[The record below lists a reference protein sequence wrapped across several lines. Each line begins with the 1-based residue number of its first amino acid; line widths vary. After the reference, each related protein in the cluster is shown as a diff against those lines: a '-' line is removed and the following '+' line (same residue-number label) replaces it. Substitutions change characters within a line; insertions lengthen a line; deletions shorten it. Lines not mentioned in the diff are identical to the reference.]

1 MATNN
6 IEKLAGSPD
15 RAKMAWNAYGDPR
28 SIVAVEEVSTF
39 VSTNHV
45 YRCLLSDD
53 SAVIAKVSSYG
64 SYFLFREDHDRL
76 HACHRL
82 LGGTRHARLLA
93 DVLTVGDQPFTHY
106 DGQTWVVFYDEVPRA
121 RSLPKILNEA
131 QITTFAQEIAL
142 FHRACADVAPKIPLT
157 STSVKADA
165 IHLLDL
171 VTNPRSAKRF
181 VLNAAQLSVVAKH
194 TYDFLVRLDE
204 LRYDYWPKMPVLIDW
219 NLGNFS
225 ITPPDPDAS
234 ASSADADFRL
244 FSRWDY
250 DWFRIEPRMMDFYFL
265 SRVSSST
272 GDRTHFTY
280 SPHTLVEPRFVHF
293 VKAYHRIFPLRADD
307 ISFTVE
313 AYRFFILHYVIGNGD
328 RFFRDDLWKRL
339 QKEAVAIYLPAVEQL
354 DLSPLLDAVTT

>member
-1 MATNN
+1 VDATAFND
-6 IEKLAGSPD
+6 ATPGSPD
-15 RAKMAWNAYGDPR
+15 RARVAWAAYGDDR
-28 SIVAVEEVSTF
+28 AIVEITEVSAF

-45 YRCLLSDD
+45 YRCALSDG

-76 HACHRL
+76 HACHKL
-82 LGGTRHARLLA
+82 LEGTRHARLLA
-93 DVLTVGDQPFTHY
+93 DVLTVDDRPFTHF
-106 DGQTWVVFYDEVPRA
+106 DGTTWVVFYDEVPRA
-121 RSLPKILNEA
+121 RSLPRILTDG

-142 FHRACADVAPKIPLT
+142 FHRACADIAPKIPLT

-171 VTNPRSAKRF
+171 VTNARSAKRF
-181 VLNAAQLSVVAKH
+181 VLNAAQLGVVARH
-194 TYDFLVRLDE
+194 TYDFLVRLDD

-225 ITPPDPDAS
+225 ITEPTSDG
-234 ASSADADFRL
+234 ADDDFRL

-280 SPHTLVEPRFVHF
+280 SPHTLVEPRFLQF

-307 ISFTVE
+307 IAFTVE

-339 QKEAVAIYLPAVEQL
+339 QKEAVGVYLPAVESL
-354 DLSPLLDAVTT
+354 DVSPLLDLVTA